1 MQAHPRKASAGFNLL
16 ELMIVVMIVAILAAI
31 AIPNYLHYSLRSR
44 RTDAM
49 AALALNQ
56 AILERCY
63 AAVFDY
69 TQVNTAP
76 LPAGCAAIQAV
87 SPNNYYAITL
97 LPAPTTSTYTLTAT
111 AAPGS
116 PQLQDTACVTLS
128 VTSTNKQLSTGSGTT
143 ATCWSH

>member
-1 MQAHPRKASAGFNLL
+1 MQAHPRKASAGFNLI

-63 AAVFDY
+63 AAAFDY

-76 LPAGCAAIQAV
+76 LPAGCAAIAPL
-87 SPNNYYAITL
+87 SPNLYYAIT

-116 PQLQDTACVTLS
+116 PQLQDTACVTMS
-128 VTSTNKQLSTGSGTT
+128 VTSTNKQLSTGSATT